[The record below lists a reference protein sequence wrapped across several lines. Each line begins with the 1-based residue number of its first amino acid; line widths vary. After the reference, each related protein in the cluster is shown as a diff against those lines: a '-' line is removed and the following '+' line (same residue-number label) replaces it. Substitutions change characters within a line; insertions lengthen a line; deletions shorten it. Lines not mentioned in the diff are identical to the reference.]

1 MSALNQ
7 TQVDTPSREPHLAF
21 KSIWVLFSV
30 GLLYVSFG
38 VCFGLLEY
46 GVPPILMSRGVD
58 LASMGWVIAL
68 YIPFGLTFLWAP
80 LIDAKPLPWLS
91 YRIGWIAVSQCFSSA
106 LLVVIAFADGSS
118 AQVLFG
124 LGLAVCFAVATMDLA
139 LDALA
144 VDIIGPHYR
153 AMAAGLKVAALAFGG
168 LLGGGVLVGSFDHL
182 GWSGTFLLTA
192 GLPLLT
198 LLPVLAL
205 TRADQPRSSNR
216 VRPSIVVTFRR
227 PGALRQIVLLSLT
240 TTATISL
247 IYFQRPILV
256 EMGVPLSD
264 IGWGLGTL
272 APVANTLAALAIA
285 PVLSRLSPVKSL
297 MWLVLLS
304 AVAAAGTVV
313 SIADQSS
320 SAVMHWALLQ
330 GMGSSALSVIIYA
343 LILKWSSKAQSATD
357 YAVLC
362 GSSRLLT
369 TVTLMAVP
377 PALPYLSWAAFY
389 VLCISV
395 LLILSFL
402 IRREVASLGE
412 VGS

>member
-1 MSALNQ
+1 MTLLNQ
-7 TQVDTPSREPHLAF
+7 TETADPLREPQLAF
-21 KSIWVLFSV
+21 KSFWVLFSV

-91 YRIGWIAVSQCFSSA
+91 YRIGWIALSQCVSSA
-106 LLVVIAFADGSS
+106 LLVMIALGDGYS

-144 VDIIGPHYR
+144 VDIIGPQYR

-168 LLGGGVLVGSFDHL
+168 LLGGGVLVGSFDRL

-205 TRADQPRSSNR
+205 TRADQPRSLTR
-216 VRPSIVVTFRR
+216 VRPGILVTFRR
-227 PGALRQIVLLSLT
+227 AGAL
-240 TTATISL
+240 
-247 IYFQRPILV
+247 
-256 EMGVPLSD
+256 
-264 IGWGLGTL
+264 
-272 APVANTLAALAIA
+272 
-285 PVLSRLSPVKSL
+285 
-297 MWLVLLS
+297 
-304 AVAAAGTVV
+304 
-313 SIADQSS
+313 
-320 SAVMHWALLQ
+320 
-330 GMGSSALSVIIYA
+330 
-343 LILKWSSKAQSATD
+343 
-357 YAVLC
+357 
-362 GSSRLLT
+362 
-369 TVTLMAVP
+369 
-377 PALPYLSWAAFY
+377 
-389 VLCISV
+389 
-395 LLILSFL
+395 
-402 IRREVASLGE
+402 
-412 VGS
+412 